1 MNMNYS
7 IVIIGLVINFLWYV
21 IFMKNAYVK
30 HYTEEGVFDKYESIF
45 PIKVNWL
52 VVTVAISLFSI
63 IGNFLFIVLS
73 LIYYLDLKG
82 KTGNVIMKW
91 DIPGVKVFWT
101 TTIYKPKDI
110 VVSELEKEEQN
121 NEGNNKRG

>member
-1 MNMNYS
+1 MDMNYN
-7 IVIIGLVINFLWYV
+7 IIIIGLVVNLLWYL

-45 PIKVNWL
+45 PVKVNWL
-52 VVTVAISLFSI
+52 LITVAISAFSV
-63 IGNFLFIVLS
+63 IGNFLFIILS

-82 KTGNVIMKW
+82 KTRGDVIMKW

-101 TTIYKPKDI
+101 KTIYKPRDI
-110 VVSELEKEEQN
+110 EVSKEDK
-121 NEGNNKRG
+121 NEGNSKKG